1 MLTQTLDFTKDFPK
15 AYRYS
20 VGEQMQN
27 IAMRMV
33 NEVAS
38 GYITRNVEKKI
49 DKLDDFQADFN
60 TFKTF
65 FRIASERRKIES
77 RSLLNS
83 GLLNRIKQFKN
94 TKQ

>member
-33 NEVAS
+33 NEVTSSMIFRRISIRSKRSSVLRRS
-38 GYITRNVEKKI
+38 GGG
-49 DKLDDFQADFN
+49 
-60 TFKTF
+60 
-65 FRIASERRKIES
+65 S
-77 RSLLNS
+77 
-83 GLLNRIKQFKN
+83 
-94 TKQ
+94 